1 MRPPRFVLDLAAVRH
16 NAAAWRA
23 KLGERELWA
32 VVKSDAYGCGALDV
46 ARAALDAGASRIV
59 VFDVEEAKPLR
70 AAGLRAPI
78 VQVFA
83 ARGDDVN
90 AAVFLGVTPTVE
102 DVASARDLSALGDWR
117 SRRIAVHVAVDSGT
131 GWSGV
136 QAARAGEFAREV
148 RGFAGITWEG
158 AWTHVAGKE
167 SMDSQVRAFAA
178 AVAALRAEGLAVP
191 VVHIA
196 STGPALWGRATGAA
210 RIGIGLFG
218 ATLSPGSDA
227 PALRQAVDVRADVI
241 AVKTFDVATPLG
253 YGGEAAAEAGETI
266 ATLRIGYADGLP
278 KALGGSGAVVIGDA
292 RCSIA
297 GAIGMNCTMVRVPAG
312 AAVSPGDEAEI
323 VGARQ
328 GLTLDDVA
336 AAASTV
342 PHQLLGAL
350 ARGIRVRKI
359 GAPL

>member
-1 MRPPRFVLDLAAVRH
+1 VLDLGAVRH

-46 ARAALDAGASRIV
+46 ARAALDAGASRLV
-59 VFDVEEAKPLR
+59 VFDVEEAKQLR
-70 AAGLRAPI
+70 ASGTRAPI

-83 ARGDDVN
+83 SHGDDLN
-90 AAVFLGVTPTVE
+90 AAVLLGVTPTVE
-102 DVASARDLSALGDWR
+102 DVAAARELSALGDWR
-117 SRRIAVHVAVDSGT
+117 GRRIAVHVAVDSGT

-136 QAARAGEFAREV
+136 QAARAGEFARAV
-148 RGFAGITWEG
+148 RGLAGITWEG

-167 SMDSQVRAFAA
+167 SMDAQVRAFAA

-191 VVHIA
+191 TIHIA

-218 ATLSPGSDA
+218 ATLAPGIDA
-227 PALRQAVDVRADVI
+227 PALRQAIDVRADVI
-241 AVKTFDVATPLG
+241 SVKTFETATPLG

-278 KALGGSGAVVIGDA
+278 KALAESGAVLIGDV
-292 RCSIA
+292 RCPIA
-297 GAIGMNCTMVRVPAG
+297 GAVGMNCTMVRVPAG
-312 AAVSPGDEAEI
+312 AAVSAGDEAEVI
-323 VGARQ
+323 GARA
-328 GLTLDDVA
+328 GFSLDDVA

-350 ARGIRVRKI
+350 ARGIGVRKT
-359 GAPL
+359 GAVW